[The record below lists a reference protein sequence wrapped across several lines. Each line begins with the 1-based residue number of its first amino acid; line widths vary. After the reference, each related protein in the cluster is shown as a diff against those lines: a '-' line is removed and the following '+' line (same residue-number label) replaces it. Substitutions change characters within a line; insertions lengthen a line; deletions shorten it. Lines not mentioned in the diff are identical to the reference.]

1 MSSSFIENNAKGYD
15 TRLIVYYILLVVTG
29 WFAIYASAYDKST
42 ATDILTMSK
51 PYGRQLIWIGVSFI
65 EILVLLLIDRK
76 LIFNYAYYLYG
87 ICLLVMAGVLIFGAK
102 ISGAQAW
109 IRIGSFTV
117 QPVEFMKLATAL
129 ALAKFFTEGKT
140 EQQRKNIW
148 IYASLFIGA
157 AILLTLLQ
165 HDTGS
170 ALVFFSFI
178 ILFYREGLS
187 GKLFI
192 ITVIAVFIFIFTLL
206 FNEVYTIGVLLT
218 VFLFFWYWHRKDKKK
233 LLRNLYILIASV
245 VFVFVVNML
254 YNNVFQA
261 HQKQRIDSI
270 LDKSSDPKG
279 ADFNLNQSL
288 IAIGSGGFT
297 GKGFKRSTQTQL
309 NFVPEQ
315 STDFIF
321 CGIAETFGFFGCMLL
336 FTLFSLLFTRII
348 KLSEK
353 QRNPFVRY
361 YGYGI
366 AGIFFFHFAINI
378 GMTIGIL
385 PIIGIPLPFISYGG
399 TSILSFTAMLFIFI
413 KLSNN

>member
-1 MSSSFIENNAKGYD
+1 MSDTLKNNAKGYD
-15 TRLIVYYILLVVTG
+15 TRLIVYYISLVVIG
-29 WFAIYASAYDKST
+29 WFAIYISAYDKNT
-42 ATDILTMSK
+42 ATDILSMSK
-51 PYGRQLIWIGVSFI
+51 PYGRQLIWIGVAFL

-87 ICLLVMAGVLIFGAK
+87 ICLLVMVGVLIFGAK

-109 IRIGSFTV
+109 IKIGSFTV

-129 ALAKFFTEGKT
+129 ALGKFFSEGKT
-140 EQQRKNIW
+140 ERQRKNIW
-148 IYASLFIGA
+148 IYAALFIGVP
-157 AILLTLLQ
+157 IILTLLQ

-187 GKLFI
+187 GKLFLI
-192 ITVIAVFIFIFTLL
+192 MITAVFIFIFTLL
-206 FNEVYTIGVLLT
+206 YNEIYTIAVLLA
-218 VFLFFWYWHRKDKKK
+218 VFLFFWYWHRKEKKK
-233 LLRNLYILIASV
+233 LLRNLYVFIASV
-245 VFVFVVNML
+245 VFVFAVNIL
-254 YNNVFQA
+254 YNNVLQE

-270 LDKSSDPKG
+270 LGKSSDPRG

-288 IAIGSGGFT
+288 NAIGSGGLT
-297 GKGFKRSTQTQL
+297 GKGFERNTQTQL
-309 NFVPEQ
+309 NYVPEQ

-321 CGIAETFGFFGCMLL
+321 CAIAETFGFGGCMILFTPFILL
-336 FTLFSLLFTRII
+336 FIRII

-361 YGYGI
+361 YGYSIVGI
-366 AGIFFFHFAINI
+366 LFLHFAINI
-378 GMTIGIL
+378 GMTIGLL

-399 TSILSFTAMLFIFI
+399 TSLLSFTAMLFIFI
-413 KLSNN
+413 KLCKN